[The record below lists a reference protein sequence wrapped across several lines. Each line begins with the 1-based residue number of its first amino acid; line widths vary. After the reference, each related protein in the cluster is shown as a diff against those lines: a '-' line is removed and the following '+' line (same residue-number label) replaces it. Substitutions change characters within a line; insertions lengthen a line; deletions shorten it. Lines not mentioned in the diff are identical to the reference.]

1 MGSGPFDHV
10 TWHCW
15 GTTEFTNGIGQ
26 GQGYCVGMDPDGDRI
41 SITTGPD
48 EKHSSNQRSWSS
60 SISLTG
66 GTGKFAGITG
76 AGTYI
81 NHANEFRT
89 AAAGTFVNYIAVK
102 GTYKLP

>member
-1 MGSGPFDHV
+1 MALLGDHGF
-10 TWHCW
+10 H
-15 GTTEFTNGIGQ
+15 
-26 GQGYCVGMDPDGDRI
+26 VGMDPDGDRI